1 MNSALELESF
11 INFFEVEPARTHEAG
26 WFYGAH
32 FEARIGAD
40 TVLATVAP
48 DEAEFFIEW
57 RQGERTLLKLKLVM
71 VTEWI
76 FQTRNGSEQLF
87 LKTATDREAICVITL
102 RPEVSINLEL
112 QW

>member
-1 MNSALELESF
+1 MNSPLELASF
-11 INFFEVEPARTHEAG
+11 INFFEVEPTRTHEAG

-32 FEARIGAD
+32 FEVKIGAD
-40 TVLATVAP
+40 SVLATVAP

-76 FQTRNGSEQLF
+76 FQTLSGREQLL
-87 LKTATDREAICVITL
+87 LKTATEREGICVITL
-102 RPEVSINLEL
+102 KPEVAINLEL

>member
-1 MNSALELESF
+1 MISALELESF
-11 INFFEVEPARTHEAG
+11 ITFFEVEPTKIHETG

-32 FEARIGAD
+32 FETQIGAD

-57 RQGERTLLKLKLVM
+57 RQGERTLLKFKLVM
-71 VTEWI
+71 ITEWI
-76 FQTRNGSEQLF
+76 FQTRNGKEQLL
-87 LKTATDREAICVITL
+87 LKTATDREGICVITL
-102 RPEVSINLEL
+102 RPEVAINLEL